1 MGAAQAESFVRL
13 YMVPGMEHCVGGP
26 GPSAFGQ
33 LGIATTG
40 GPKYGVFD
48 ALVDWREK
56 AVPPTKV
63 IATKYDSNKKATMT
77 RPLCPYP
84 AIAKYK
90 GAGDTNDAANFACSK

>member
-1 MGAAQAESFVRL
+1 
-13 YMVPGMEHCVGGP
+13 
-26 GPSAFGQ
+26 
-33 LGIATTG
+33 
-40 GPKYGVFD
+40 VFD

-56 AVPPTKV
+56 EVPPTTV
-63 IATKYDSNKKATMT
+63 IATKYDPNKKVTMT